1 MVSRREFLGIS
12 LGAGATLAL
21 TPELLR
27 ALQQGKLIQRA
38 IPSSGE
44 MLPVIGLG
52 SSATFGTVSQSQDH
66 TALKE
71 VLRALVDNGARVLD
85 TAPAYG
91 GGSAE
96 QVAGAIANELG
107 IQKKIFWTTK
117 VNVAGFPQPGA
128 ASPKADPAAAKAQI
142 EASFARLKVPKI
154 DLIQVHNLGDVPTQ
168 LAILKEMK
176 KEGRVRY
183 IGVTATADSQYAELE
198 SVMRNEPLDFIGV
211 DYAIDNRNVEQ
222 TILPLA
228 LQRKIGVLVY
238 LPFGRTSLFRRA
250 GTTPLP
256 EWAADFDA
264 KTWAQFFLKYVI
276 SHPAVTVVTPGT
288 SQAKNML
295 DNIGGGIGRLPNEAT
310 RKRMAELVDS
320 WPQPAGRAGGP
331 PPQLPQGPTVA
342 VSAAILD
349 RYVGEYKAASG
360 FTATIRRDGTTLF
373 VKPGPNS
380 ETSLIARSE
389 TRFQDPRGPIFEFQL
404 DGQGKVTGAI
414 LEQNGP
420 QGLQKI
426 PLERK

>member
-1 MVSRREFLGIS
+1 MVSRRKFLGIS

-27 ALQQGKLIQRA
+27 ALQQGTLIQRA

-52 SSATFGTVSQSQDH
+52 SSATFGNVSQSQDH

-71 VLRALVDNGARVLD
+71 VLRTLVDNGARVLD

-91 GGSAE
+91 GGPSE

-107 IQKKIFWTTK
+107 IQKKIFWATK

-128 ASPKADPAAAKAQI
+128 ASPRADPAAAKAQI
-142 EASFARLKVPKI
+142 EASFARIKVPTI

-168 LAILKEMK
+168 LAILKDMK
-176 KEGRVRY
+176 KDGRLRY
-183 IGVTATADSQYAELE
+183 IGVTATADSQYGELE

-228 LQRKIGVLVY
+228 QQRKIGVLVY

-256 EWAADFDA
+256 EWAAEFDA

-331 PPQLPQGPTVA
+331 PPQVPQGPTVV

-360 FTATIRRDGTTLF
+360 FTATIRREGTTLF
-373 VKPGPNS
+373 VKPGPNP
-380 ETSLIARSE
+380 EAPLIARSE

-404 DGQGKVTGAI
+404 DAQGKVTGAI
-414 LEQNGP
+414 LEQQGP
-420 QGLQKI
+420 QGPQKT